1 MKKVKVLIPFHN
13 SDTKKDQVKG
23 DVIEVSDEKLARIR
37 EINVNMVL
45 VLGDVKMEEESVEN
59 IEEIDTDEELVEE
72 INTTEESVE
81 EIEEIPAEDEEVK
94 KPKAKKTKK

>member
-23 DVIEVSDEKLARIR
+23 DIIEVSDEKLARIR

-45 VLGDVKMEEESVEN
+45 VLGEAEMEEKSVED
-59 IEEIDTDEELVEE
+59 IEEIDTDEEL
-72 INTTEESVE
+72 VE

>member
-23 DVIEVSDEKLARIR
+23 DIIEVSDEKLARIR

-45 VLGDVKMEEESVEN
+45 VLGEAEMEEKSVED
-59 IEEIDTDEELVEE
+59 IEEIDTNEEL
-72 INTTEESVE
+72 VE